1 MAIPGAPA
9 EPVAHAILREAT
21 ENLGL
26 NPRSS
31 LVLCVVAVEVGVKHF
46 ISRAAPEASWLAT
59 EVASP
64 PIAKMIASYLPTL
77 ARKDERRLRRPP
89 RELLKLIGDATEA
102 RNAVAHRGES
112 GMSLPERRQL
122 ADVTRAF
129 LYAVDYVIG
138 TDWAIELLTQ
148 AERQTWLALEPE

>member
-1 MAIPGAPA
+1 
-9 EPVAHAILREAT
+9 
-21 ENLGL
+21 
-26 NPRSS
+26 
-31 LVLCVVAVEVGVKHF
+31 
-46 ISRAAPEASWLAT
+46 
-59 EVASP
+59 
-64 PIAKMIASYLPTL
+64 
-77 ARKDERRLRRPP
+77 
-89 RELLKLIGDATEA
+89 LIGDATEA